1 MMRSLFFGQKIAW
14 KLPQPMETP
23 TASSIA
29 IWKAPSVMLYLAD
42 QRCGIIYIYI
52 YMYSKTKYPV
62 LYTLWI
68 MFFMDCILL

>member
-1 MMRSLFFGQKIAW
+1 MMRYLFFWAVIGW

-42 QRCGIIYIYI
+42 QRCRIIYIYI
-52 YMYSKTKYPV
+52 HIYIYSITKYPV
-62 LYTLWI
+62 LYTLYG
-68 MFFMDCILL
+68 LYTL